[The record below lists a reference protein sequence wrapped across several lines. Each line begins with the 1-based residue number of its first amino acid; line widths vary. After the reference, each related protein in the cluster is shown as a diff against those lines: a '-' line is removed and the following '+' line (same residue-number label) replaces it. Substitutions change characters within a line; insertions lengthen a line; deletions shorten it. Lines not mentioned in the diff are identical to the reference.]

1 MVLGL
6 VGGAG
11 GGVLDLPSWTLSG
24 LWRVKLREGRGRAGR
39 PRDLTGAG
47 GNVTGSEGSST
58 SARLPRMTSSDSKSL
73 SVSARGRNSSLRG
86 CSCLLGSSVKWITGR
101 AEVLGAKVGKN
112 GAGVVESS

>member
-11 GGVLDLPSWTLSG
+11 GGVRALPSWMLG
-24 LWRVKLREGRGRAGR
+24 LCREKLREGRGRAGR

-47 GNVTGSEGSST
+47 GSDGSST
-58 SARLPRMTSSDSKSL
+58 SGRLPRMTSSDSRSL
-73 SVSARGRNSSLRG
+73 SVSARGMNSSLRG
-86 CSCLLGSSVKWITGR
+86 CSCLLGSSVKRMTGR
-101 AEVLGAKVGKN
+101 AEVVGAKVGKN